1 MRSRCKALWDFL
13 CSAVGQF
20 LPTIRDMLVV
30 DDAAV
35 ATRIQQERR
44 SQMDRLYHAYKDF
57 GQTISLK
64 MILIGHDT
72 EALQVITTDD

>member
-1 MRSRCKALWDFL
+1 
-13 CSAVGQF
+13 
-20 LPTIRDMLVV
+20 MLFV

-44 SQMDRLYHAYKDF
+44 SQMDRLSHACKDF
-57 GQTISLK
+57 GQTISLN
-64 MILIGHDT
+64 MSLIGQDT